1 MVDYEQLEYYD
12 ELFNDYYNYMKE
24 HSKYNLNIEKKS
36 PPNIVKFPTIVLK
49 EVQNVNAIG
58 GTSTNRQEL
67 VDLLTFQADIYTK
80 DLIDENGEHPS
91 LEVQKELK
99 LLTFNFFFH
108 RRFDRTSSDNWE
120 NNNIVYDRLTLLFQG
135 RLQSWNKQIM

>member
-12 ELFNDYYNYMKE
+12 ELFNDYYDFIK
-24 HSKYNLNIEKKS
+24 SKVEYKVEIEKKS
-36 PPNIVKFPTIVLK
+36 PPNIAKFPTIVFK

-67 VDLLTFQADIYTK
+67 VDLLTYQVDIYTK
-80 DLIDENGEHPS
+80 DLIDENVEHPS
-91 LEVQKELK
+91 LEIQKELK

-135 RLQSWNKQIM
+135 RLQSWNKQVM